1 MTCELIN
8 ILKRIHAKN
17 IIHQDLKPQNI
28 MRNSKGSLVI
38 IDFGLSTI
46 LPLNYLATI
55 SKQKKR
61 GFIGTPRYA
70 SIAAHQGTVQT
81 PKDDI

>member
-1 MTCELIN
+1 MSSIH
-8 ILKRIHAKN
+8 KRG

-28 MRNSKGSLVI
+28 MRNNLGALVI
-38 IDFGLSTI
+38 IDFGLSNLKKDNENI
-46 LPLNYLATI
+46 GDV
-55 SKQKKR
+55 KGKKR

-70 SIAAHQGTVQT
+70 SIAAHHGQIQM